1 MEGRGSADGR
11 VCEDL
16 PMVPA
21 GLEDFFLSTATVA
34 GSLIG
39 LLFVAISVAG
49 PRLAKAEVS
58 GQIHRIRA
66 NAALTSFV
74 NALVVSLFSL
84 IPGHK
89 IGPTASIMA
98 VLGLVFVVAA
108 LLSLFRLRMM
118 RWSIL
123 RDALFLFGLAYTFY
137 IQLTSGL
144 DVVSYPRDADAVEN
158 IAIVVVICFT
168 IGITRAWELIGGP
181 SIGLRQEV
189 VALLRDELVPDQGET
204 AEPAGTAGAQE
215 QAKTAEPAA
224 TAGAQEQ
231 AKEDPPA
238 GPAA

>member
-1 MEGRGSADGR
+1 
-11 VCEDL
+11 
-16 PMVPA
+16 MVPA

-66 NAALTSFV
+66 NAAFTSFT

-89 IGPTASIMA
+89 IGPTASILA
-98 VLGLVFVVAA
+98 VLGLVFVLAA
-108 LLSLFRLRMM
+108 LLSLFRLRML

-144 DVVSYPRDADAVEN
+144 DVVSHPGDADAVEN

-189 VALLRDELVPDQGET
+189 VALIRHEELVSDQGET
-204 AEPAGTAGAQE
+204 AKSAGTAGV
-215 QAKTAEPAA
+215 
-224 TAGAQEQ
+224 QEQ
-231 AKEDPPA
+231 AKEGPPA
-238 GPAA
+238 APGA